1 MSLTAWSLVV
11 FVSYALF
18 YLSMFAAVTFRTS
31 ILKVSTMIAFWIIHQ
46 VAMLWYG
53 LATNQIGFILI
64 FIFQFIVT
72 LLTIIISTERSINE
86 NI

>member
-1 MSLTAWSLVV
+1 
-11 FVSYALF
+11 
-18 YLSMFAAVTFRTS
+18 
-31 ILKVSTMIAFWIIHQ
+31 MIAFWIIHQ
-46 VAMLWYG
+46 VAVLWYG
-53 LATNQIGFILI
+53 IATNQIGFILI

>member
-1 MSLTAWSLVV
+1 MSLTIWSLIV
-11 FVSYALF
+11 FFSYALF
-18 YLSMFAAVTFRTS
+18 YISMFIAVTFKTS
-31 ILKVSTMIAFWIIHQ
+31 LLNISLMIAFWIIHQ
-46 VAMLWYG
+46 VAVLWYG
-53 LATNQIGFILI
+53 IATNQIGFILI

>member
-1 MSLTAWSLVV
+1 MSLTVWSMIV
-11 FVSYALF
+11 FLSYALF
-18 YLSMFAAVTFRTS
+18 YLSMFVAVTFKTS
-31 ILKVSTMIAFWIIHQ
+31 LLKISLMIVFWIIHQ
-46 VAMLWYG
+46 VAVLWYG
-53 LATNQIGFILI
+53 IATDQIGFILI

>member
-1 MSLTAWSLVV
+1 MNLTIWSMIV

-18 YLSMFAAVTFRTS
+18 YLSMFVAVTFKTS
-31 ILKVSTMIAFWIIHQ
+31 LLKISLMIIFWIIHQ
-46 VAMLWYG
+46 TILLWYG
-53 LATNQIGFILI
+53 IATDQIGFILI

-72 LLTIIISTERSINE
+72 LLTVIISTERSINE

>member
-1 MSLTAWSLVV
+1 MNLTIWSMIV

-18 YLSMFAAVTFRTS
+18 YLSMFVAVTFKTS
-31 ILKVSTMIAFWIIHQ
+31 LLKISLMIIFWIIHQ
-46 VAMLWYG
+46 TTLLWYG
-53 LATNQIGFILI
+53 IATDQIGFILI

-72 LLTIIISTERSINE
+72 LLTVIISTERSINE